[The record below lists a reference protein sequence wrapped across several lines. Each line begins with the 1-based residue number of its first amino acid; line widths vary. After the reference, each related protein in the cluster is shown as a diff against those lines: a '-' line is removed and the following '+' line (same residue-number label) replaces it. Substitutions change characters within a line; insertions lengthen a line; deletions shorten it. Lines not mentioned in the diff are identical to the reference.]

1 LMSASS
7 IVIVP
12 AEVPETT
19 AVSGKKSSKQ
29 TTNPVLMLD
38 EGVLGHFNAPAINR
52 VKALKGD
59 LSYIRIVPWL
69 RGRYHPFWPCSF

>member
-1 LMSASS
+1 MSASS
-7 IVIVP
+7 MVIVP
-12 AEVPETT
+12 AEVAETT

-38 EGVLGHFNAPAINR
+38 EGVLGHFNAPAIYW

-59 LSYIRIVPWL
+59 RSYIRTVPWL
-69 RGRYHPFWPCSF
+69 RGRYPPS